1 MWFIVHPFILRT
13 IVYELM
19 SLEQPYKHLQAE
31 CLIWQVGQGRTQS
44 VALLPK
50 GRFRNIITSCWRE
63 NADRRPSFTE
73 LLVVLEETVSCDLWR
88 SN

>member
-1 MWFIVHPFILRT
+1 MWFISDIINAFILRT

-19 SLEQPYKHLQAE
+19 SLEQPYKYLQAE

-63 NADRRPSFTE
+63 NMDRRPSFTE
-73 LLVVLEETVSCDLWR
+73 LLVVLEETVSFDL
-88 SN
+88 